1 VRYFEQSKKLDKNMR
16 RLSCPEKSKKVSR
29 VWLITLSL
37 LVLSFVSQ
45 FIVSNVLALKGEE
58 VVRAT
63 EKTIKLS
70 RQNQEL
76 REALASEM
84 SMTKVASDAQNLGLS
99 QASNLKY
106 FDLSQPVAALPQ

>member
-1 VRYFEQSKKLDKNMR
+1 MLI
-16 RLSCPEKSKKVSR
+16 VSI
-29 VWLITLSL
+29 VT
-37 LVLSFVSQ
+37 Q

-58 VVRAT
+58 VVQAT
-63 EKTIKLS
+63 EKAKTLS

-76 REALASEM
+76 REALASQR
-84 SMTKVASDAQNLGLS
+84 SMTKIASEAQNMGLS